1 MHDSTYEQD
10 IDKAYISSY
19 DKFLRNFDKTHEKS
33 ASQLAEIK
41 KNQRIAD
48 LRDDPSLEADE

>member
-10 IDKAYISSY
+10 INKAYISPY

-33 ASQLAEIK
+33 ASQIAEIK
-41 KNQRIAD
+41 KNQRIAAF
-48 LRDDPSLEADE
+48 RDDPSLETDE